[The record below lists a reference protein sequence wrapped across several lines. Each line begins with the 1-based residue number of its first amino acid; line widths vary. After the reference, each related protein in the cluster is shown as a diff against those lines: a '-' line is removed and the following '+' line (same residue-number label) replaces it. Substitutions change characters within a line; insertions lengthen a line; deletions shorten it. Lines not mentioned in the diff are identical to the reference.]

1 MAMGPVQNCIIG
13 AKYYRYSKGVE
24 VKKSLSYSQKLLLVL
39 MCVAMA
45 WVTWSYVL
53 ASLGKDPVENL
64 AIAIVSTLIVALLAY
79 FVKSFGEKNSRNK
92 YKVDENGTPYELEGV
107 SNGDESDC

>member
-1 MAMGPVQNCIIG
+1 MA
-13 AKYYRYSKGVE
+13 
-24 VKKSLSYSQKLLLVL
+24 KKTLSYSQKLLLVL
-39 MCVAMA
+39 ICVSTA
-45 WVTWSYVL
+45 WVTWSYIL

-64 AIAIVSTLIVALLAY
+64 AIAIVSTLILGLLAY

-107 SNGDESDC
+107 VDGNESDSEYTDSPGSDI

>member
-1 MAMGPVQNCIIG
+1 MA
-13 AKYYRYSKGVE
+13 
-24 VKKSLSYSQKLLLVL
+24 KKSLSYSQKLLLVL
-39 MCVAMA
+39 MCVAIS

-92 YKVDENGTPYELEGV
+92 YKVDENGTPYDLEGV
-107 SNGDESDC
+107 SNESDSEYSDSNSFDYSINSDVEKRV

>member
-1 MAMGPVQNCIIG
+1 MAN
-13 AKYYRYSKGVE
+13 KT
-24 VKKSLSYSQKLLLVL
+24 LSYSQKLLLVL
-39 MCVAMA
+39 ICTSIA
-45 WVTWSYVL
+45 WVTWSYIL

-92 YKVDENGTPYELEGV
+92 YKVDENGTPYRA
-107 SNGDESDC
+107 DDQ

>member
-1 MAMGPVQNCIIG
+1 MA
-13 AKYYRYSKGVE
+13 
-24 VKKSLSYSQKLLLVL
+24 KKTLSYSQRLMLVL
-39 MCVAMA
+39 ICASMA

-92 YKVDENGTPYELEGV
+92 YKVDENGMPYNVEGV
-107 SNGDESDC
+107 SNGYESDNEYSNSNSVDYSINNDVEKRV

>member
-1 MAMGPVQNCIIG
+1 MA
-13 AKYYRYSKGVE
+13 
-24 VKKSLSYSQKLLLVL
+24 KKTLSYSQKLLLVL
-39 MCVAMA
+39 ICVSTA

-92 YKVDENGTPYELEGV
+92 YKVDENGMPYELEGV
-107 SNGDESDC
+107 VNGDESDC

>member
-1 MAMGPVQNCIIG
+1 M
-13 AKYYRYSKGVE
+13 SK
-24 VKKSLSYSQKLLLVL
+24 KTLSYSQKLLLVL
-39 MCVAMA
+39 ICASMA

-92 YKVDENGTPYELEGV
+92 YKVNEDGTPYGLEGV
-107 SNGDESDC
+107 NNGNESDSEYSDSNSFDFTVNSDVEKRV

>member
-1 MAMGPVQNCIIG
+1 MGPVRSCTIG
-13 AKYYRYSKGVE
+13 AKHYRYSKGVE

-39 MCVAMA
+39 ICVSTA

-64 AIAIVSTLIVALLAY
+64 AIAIVSTLILGLLAY
-79 FVKSFGEKNSRNK
+79 FIKSFGEKNSRNK
-92 YKVDENGTPYELEGV
+92 YKVDENGMPYELEGV
-107 SNGDESDC
+107 NNGDESDC

>member
-1 MAMGPVQNCIIG
+1 MGPVRSCTIG
-13 AKYYRYSKGVE
+13 ARHCRCNKGVE

-39 MCVAMA
+39 ICVSTA

-92 YKVDENGTPYELEGV
+92 YKVDENGMPYELEGV

>member
-1 MAMGPVQNCIIG
+1 MA
-13 AKYYRYSKGVE
+13 KKGDYG
-24 VKKSLSYSQKLLLVL
+24 KKTLSYSQKLLLVL
-39 MCVAMA
+39 ICVSTA
-45 WVTWSYVL
+45 WVTWSYIL

-64 AIAIVSTLIVALLAY
+64 AIAIVSTLILGLLSY

-107 SNGDESDC
+107 SNGYESDSEYSDSADSDI

>member
-1 MAMGPVQNCIIG
+1 M
-13 AKYYRYSKGVE
+13 
-24 VKKSLSYSQKLLLVL
+24 LVL
-39 MCVAMA
+39 ICASMT

-53 ASLGKDPVENL
+53 ASFGKDPVENL

-92 YKVDENGTPYELEGV
+92 YKVDENGMPYDVEIMEV
-107 SNGDESDC
+107 EDESSNV

>member
-1 MAMGPVQNCIIG
+1 MA
-13 AKYYRYSKGVE
+13 
-24 VKKSLSYSQKLLLVL
+24 KKSLSYSQKLMLVL
-39 MCVAMA
+39 ICASMA

-64 AIAIVSTLIVALLAY
+64 AIAIVSTLILGLLAY

-107 SNGDESDC
+107 SNGYESDSEYNDSNSFDYSINSDVEKRV

>member
-1 MAMGPVQNCIIG
+1 
-13 AKYYRYSKGVE
+13 
-24 VKKSLSYSQKLLLVL
+24 
-39 MCVAMA
+39 MCVAIS

-92 YKVDENGTPYELEGV
+92 YKVDENGMPYGV
-107 SNGDESDC
+107 EKMEVDDESSNV

>member
-1 MAMGPVQNCIIG
+1 MA
-13 AKYYRYSKGVE
+13 
-24 VKKSLSYSQKLLLVL
+24 KKTLSYSQKLLLVL
-39 MCVAMA
+39 IFAAMA

-64 AIAIVSTLIVALLAY
+64 AIAIVSTLIIALLAY
-79 FVKSFGEKNSRNK
+79 FIKSFGEKNSRNK

-107 SNGDESDC
+107 SNGDESDS